1 MLTDRQGAFLGLH
14 LWAHAVLALI
24 YHPELLKSPSGIET
38 PLNQGISRNIKLSLA
53 SSRQICECM
62 VFADLVSGESY
73 VSGSKSMTNRIF
85 TPPAYVAVAVEMCA
99 NPMTDLNAVHR
110 PAALRRS
117 VSRPAVTSRRFR

>member
-1 MLTDRQGAFLGLH
+1 
-14 LWAHAVLALI
+14 LI

-73 VSGSKSMTNRIF
+73 VREFSMTDRIPQIQIAPRL
-85 TPPAYVAVAVEMCA
+85 T
-99 NPMTDLNAVHR
+99 
-110 PAALRRS
+110 
-117 VSRPAVTSRRFR
+117 